1 MICFGASLALFSFV
15 SLDHDFRFLQELSSV
30 GSRAGL
36 FRYCEPGDGPDKL
49 KEKVEELFDYTVHR

>member
-1 MICFGASLALFSFV
+1 MFFFF

-30 GSRAGL
+30 GSRPGL